1 MDTSTDQLENGVL
14 NVGGFALPYRVEG
27 RGPAVIV
34 IGDTHYY
41 PRTFS
46 PSLRQHLRLIFASHR
61 GFGRAIQS
69 FTNADFELDVL
80 ADDIEALRRELHLGK
95 AIVLGHSGHGHIA
108 LTYAKRYPQHV
119 AGVVVLAMSP
129 DSSPASFAAA
139 DRYLEESVCPER
151 KAALAASMAQLEAD
165 IQADPDRRFIHYSLR
180 SGPRI
185 WFDHT
190 FDAAPLWRDV
200 EVIPQMFDYVW
211 GSLLPAVEISADIDR
226 LTMPVFL
233 GLGRYDYWNPPHLW
247 ESVREHFADLRVRVF
262 ERSGHT
268 PQFEEAAHFDRELLE
283 WTAQL

>member
-1 MDTSTDQLENGVL
+1 
-14 NVGGFALPYRVEG
+14 
-27 RGPAVIV
+27 
-34 IGDTHYY
+34 
-41 PRTFS
+41 
-46 PSLRQHLRLIFASHR
+46 
-61 GFGRAIQS
+61 
-69 FTNADFELDVL
+69 VL

-95 AIVLGHSGHGHIA
+95 VIVLGHSGHGHMA

-119 AGVVVLAMSP
+119 AGVIVLAMSP

-151 KAALAASMAQLEAD
+151 KAALTASMAQLEAD
-165 IQADPDRRFIHYSLR
+165 IQADPNRRFIHYSLR

-190 FDAAPLWRDV
+190 FDAAPLWQDV
-200 EVIPQMFDYVW
+200 EVIPQMFDHVW
-211 GSLLPAVEISADIDR
+211 GSLLPAVEISVDLDR

-247 ESVREHFADLRVRVF
+247 EAVREHFADLRARVF

-268 PQFEEAAHFDRELLE
+268 PQLEEAAHFDRELLE